1 MTDRRGVAVSHIL
14 GSFCS
19 IYPRTRAF
27 QKFPS
32 CLRLEEFE
40 KRIIHAE

>member
-14 GSFCS
+14 ASVCS
-19 IYPRTRAF
+19 IHVRALF
-27 QKFPS
+27 AFPS

>member
-1 MTDRRGVAVSHIL
+1 MTDRRGVAVSHIEA
-14 GSFCS
+14 FVVS
-19 IYPRTRAF
+19 IYVRALF
-27 QKFPS
+27 EFPS